1 MSIQVLFA
9 CCVTRDG
16 SARLN
21 FTHLAGQIG
30 KKHQGSS
37 PTLGPLLCRPQRF
50 MPFPVISAN
59 CPMNK
64 VMKDQTK
71 TLKKGEKLF
80 KGN

>member
-1 MSIQVLFA
+1 MSIQDLFA

-50 MPFPVISAN
+50 MPFP
-59 CPMNK
+59 MNK